1 MARAERGRWNASGG
15 TSTSSPLGIL
25 HPIAQ
30 ETQEHETIRIG
41 RQFVV
46 SPARVFAVIPGCS
59 RSDTTHTVPRRE
71 DASFPWVGAVT
82 SVIRKEV
89 ADWLSAQFVSLRVD
103 QGIEGYGKSFSI
115 LVEED
120 THHRTE
126 AITHGALIES
136 ISVVDCSGANE
147 DLSWHKLEEVELD
160 VQAFALHTESPRSA
174 GSQSPGTD
182 ELEAQARIL
191 VLPNKV
197 LIGEWDSLV
206 FDEQIPTR
214 LLRFLT
220 RMLML
225 MKHPSL
231 NVKTF
236 NWNRVILLHGPPG
249 TGKSTLC
256 RALAQ
261 KLAIR
266 LGRQFTSGKLVEV
279 HTHAL
284 LSKWFSES
292 GKLDPAFLDRIDV
305 KQYIPSP
312 SATVAYDILRS
323 CLNELVRTQ
332 LISAEPFTYSH
343 VSSDSSSP
351 AQPSSDAVTGS
362 GSPGSESSWEL
373 IGEST
378 IPSYAEMSVRL
389 WDQPRA
395 PGRRVWSIA
404 QKCEGV
410 SGRTL
415 RRLPFLALAMYMWV
429 DVCSLPDAITA
440 LEAALVQE
448 LRGCDAKGSK
458 RVTQAWII
466 STEQEGDRLYSGHDY
481 AFRVGIP
488 DRHEAESADCHSSA
502 NRRRSGA
509 ATLRQSVDKQSC
521 PSPHHPRIPR
531 PPRNLQRQDGTH
543 MVNNRKAPHSSATP
557 RPVQITN

>member
-1 MARAERGRWNASGG
+1 M
-15 TSTSSPLGIL
+15 
-25 HPIAQ
+25 
-30 ETQEHETIRIG
+30 
-41 RQFVV
+41 
-46 SPARVFAVIPGCS
+46 
-59 RSDTTHTVPRRE
+59 
-71 DASFPWVGAVT
+71 
-82 SVIRKEV
+82 
-89 ADWLSAQFVSLRVD
+89 
-103 QGIEGYGKSFSI
+103 
-115 LVEED
+115 EED

-292 GKLDPAFLDRIDV
+292 GKLVSRLFDKVQQLAEDEATLVCVLLDEVESLAGSRE
-305 KQYIPSP
+305 K
-312 SATVAYDILRS
+312 SASGMECSDGLR
-323 CLNELVRTQ
+323 VR
-332 LISAEPFTYSH
+332 S
-343 VSSDSSSP
+343 
-351 AQPSSDAVTGS
+351 
-362 GSPGSESSWEL
+362 
-373 IGEST
+373 
-378 IPSYAEMSVRL
+378 
-389 WDQPRA
+389 
-395 PGRRVWSIA
+395 
-404 QKCEGV
+404 
-410 SGRTL
+410 
-415 RRLPFLALAMYMWV
+415 
-429 DVCSLPDAITA
+429 
-440 LEAALVQE
+440 
-448 LRGCDAKGSK
+448 
-458 RVTQAWII
+458 I
-466 STEQEGDRLYSGHDY
+466 STSMIW
-481 AFRVGIP
+481 V
-488 DRHEAESADCHSSA
+488 
-502 NRRRSGA
+502 
-509 ATLRQSVDKQSC
+509 
-521 PSPHHPRIPR
+521 
-531 PPRNLQRQDGTH
+531 
-543 MVNNRKAPHSSATP
+543 
-557 RPVQITN
+557 